1 MKKTLPRLLAL
12 TVLLLLGALSANAQG
27 TTTAGM
33 NGTVVD
39 DNGEPIPGATVIA
52 VHEPTNAQFGNV
64 TDVTGNYRLSNMN
77 VGGPYTVTI
86 SFVGFETLTQP
97 NVYLDLGQTYKLDA
111 QLGEEVTTLET
122 IEVVA
127 TSGDVFDGNR
137 SSPETV
143 VNDYTIQQLPTVSRD
158 LNDFTRLTPLANTNV
173 GIDGAISFGG
183 LNNRYN
189 SVFIDGAA
197 TNDYFGLAPN
207 GTNGGQTGISP
218 ISVDGI
224 EQFQVVL
231 APYDVTQGG
240 LAGAGISA
248 VTRTGSNE
256 FEGSAWY
263 LVSNEGLAGKT
274 PTDDPD
280 VTRTKLPDFSNKTYG
295 VRIGGPVIKDKLFFF
310 ALAEIQRDETPQPF
324 LIEEYLGDATA
335 STLDSIADWVRA
347 PRYTDTLGITP
358 DSYEPGTWESTTNK
372 LDGEKF
378 MLNLDWNINR
388 QHKLAVRYRYTKATQ
403 IGPDRSSNT
412 LVNFSNSGQTFPS
425 ITNNG
430 SIELKSNFT
439 NSSNSLLLGITTV
452 RDDREVTGQPFPSL
466 AIEDGGSGSLIQ
478 LGGEPFSHSNVV
490 NQDVIT
496 LTNNFNLYRGR
507 HTFTFGTHNEF
518 FSILNVFLPFHPP
531 QYTFSSTAK
540 FLQTIPEAYLFLYGH
555 EQSDENI
562 GDEAI
567 SVAADFNTLQLGF
580 YAQDE
585 FQVTDNL
592 KLTGG
597 IRVDIPI
604 FLTDA
609 PENTQF
615 DPSIFENEGYD
626 LKGATAGQV
635 PSTQLHWSPRFGFN
649 WDING
654 NKQTQLRGGLGI
666 FTSRIP
672 YVWPGG
678 IYLRNGLTSG
688 FTVLFDG
695 DGFAPPSGDGS
706 LGIPFE
712 PDLNN
717 QPAITGGPQGDID
730 LFADD
735 FKFPQIFKISL
746 GVDHKLPWWGLI
758 GTIDAQYTSK
768 VNDINYTMVNKPKD
782 PIGNLTGT
790 PDTRPIFDPT
800 LLDPTYNYITLADN
814 TSQGNT
820 FSFTAQ
826 VQKPLENGFTGNIAY
841 SYTHAES
848 LFDGTIFINAN
859 QWNEYHSVT
868 GRNDPT
874 GLQRSQYATGSRI
887 MGFVSKRWEYAKSF
901 ATSISLFYNGQS
913 GLPFSYIYNDND
925 GMLNNDDPNLDE
937 PRNLIYIPANQSEI
951 IFGELVD
958 DGMGGQMV
966 VEAADAQQQW
976 TALDAFINRDDYL
989 SENRGSYAERNG
1001 GRMPFENILDFRA
1014 AQEFFIDNGG
1024 RRHTLEVSIDIFN
1037 FTNFLNKD
1045 WGRRYQISD
1054 SQNFQLI
1061 DFVGFL
1067 PGTDTPTFSFQDPGD
1082 PWSILQSGVNSA
1094 RWSARLGLR
1103 YTF

>member
-1 MKKTLPRLLAL
+1 
-12 TVLLLLGALSANAQG
+12 
-27 TTTAGM
+27 M
-33 NGTVVD
+33 NGIITD
-39 DNGEPIPGATVIA
+39 ANGEPIPGATVIA
-52 VHEPTNAQFGNV
+52 VHEPTNSQFGNV
-64 TDVTGNYRLSNMN
+64 TDITGSYRLSNMN
-77 VGGPYTVTI
+77 VGGPYTITV
-86 SFVGFETLTQP
+86 SFVGFETFTQP
-97 NVYLDLGQTYKLDA
+97 NVYLDLGQTFKLDA
-111 QLGEEVTTLET
+111 QLSDEVTNLEAVE
-122 IEVVA
+122 IIA
-127 TSGDVFDGNR
+127 TTGDVFDGNR
-137 SSPETV
+137 SAPETV
-143 VNDYTIQQLPTVSRD
+143 VDDYTIQQLPTVSRD
-158 LNDFTRLTPLANTNV
+158 LNDFTRLSPLANTSV

-197 TNDYFGLAPN
+197 TNDYFGLASN

-218 ISVDGI
+218 ISVDAI

-248 VTRTGSNE
+248 VTRTGSNN

-274 PTDDPD
+274 PTDDPN
-280 VTRTKLPDFSNKTYG
+280 VERTKLADFSNKTYG
-295 VRIGGPVIKDKLFFF
+295 VRVGGPIVKDKLFFF

-324 LIEEYLGDATA
+324 ALNEYLGDADEATFDA
-335 STLDSIADWVRA
+335 IGDLVRDQ
-347 PRYTDTLGITP
+347 YG
-358 DSYEPGTWESTTNK
+358 YEPGEWRQTSNK

-378 MLNLDWNINR
+378 MVNLDWNISQR
-388 QHKLAVRYRYTKATQ
+388 HKLAVRYRYTKATQ
-403 IGPDRSSNT
+403 VGPDRSSNT

-439 NSSNSLLLGITTV
+439 NSSNSLLLGVTTV
-452 RDDREVTGQPFPSL
+452 RDDREVTGQPFPSIL
-466 AIEDGGSGSLIQ
+466 IEDGAAGSSIV

-507 HTFTFGTHNEF
+507 HTITLGTHNEY

-531 QYTFSSTAK
+531 QYTFSSTDK
-540 FLQTIPEAYLFLYGH
+540 FFQATPEAYLFLYGH

-562 GDEAI
+562 GDDAI

-597 IRVDIPI
+597 LRVDIPI
-604 FLTDA
+604 FLTDG
-609 PENTQF
+609 PENTDF
-615 DPSIFENEGYD
+615 DNTTIPILEGAGYD

-649 WDING
+649 WDISG
-654 NKQTQLRGGLGI
+654 DKTTQLRGGLGI

-695 DGFAPPSGDGS
+695 GGFAPPGAG
-706 LGIPFE
+706 GIPFE

-717 QPAITGGPQGDID
+717 QPAITGGPQGDVD
-730 LFADD
+730 LFAED
-735 FKFPQIFKISL
+735 FKFPQIFKMSL

-758 GTIDAQYTSK
+758 GTLDAQYTSK
-768 VNDINYTMVNKPKD
+768 VNDINYIMVNKPFN
-782 PIGNLTGT
+782 PVGNLTET
-790 PDTRPIFDPT
+790 PDTRPIFDGS

-814 TSQGNT
+814 TNQGNT

-826 VQKPLENGFTGNIAY
+826 VQKPLQNGFTGSLAY

-859 QWNEYHSVT
+859 QWNEYHSVN
-868 GRNDPT
+868 GRNSPA
-874 GLQRSQYATGSRI
+874 GLQRSQFAAGSRI
-887 MGFVSKRWEYAKSF
+887 VGFISKRWEYAKNF
-901 ATSISLFYNGQS
+901 ATSFSLFYNGQS
-913 GLPFSYIYNDND
+913 GLPFSYVYNDND

-937 PRNLIYIPANQSEI
+937 PRNLIYIPATSDLQTGRDQI

-958 DGMGGQMV
+958 DGMGGMEV
-966 VEAADAQQQW
+966 AEVSEAEAIAQWQ
-976 TALDAFINRDDYL
+976 ALDAFIGGDDYL
-989 SENRGSYAERNG
+989 SENRGQYAERNG
-1001 GRMPFENILDFRA
+1001 GRMPFESILDLRV
-1014 AQEFFIDNGG
+1014 AQEFFINTNGG
-1024 RRHTLEVSIDIFN
+1024 RHTLEVSLDVFN
-1037 FTNFLNKD
+1037 FTNMLNKD

-1067 PGTDTPTFSFQDPGD
+1067 PGTDTPTFSFSDPGN
-1082 PWSILQSGVNSA
+1082 PWSVIQSGVNSA